1 MFKLTYVDAAFL
13 DDLLKIAAIHAA
25 HRPASGVGSGSRTA
39 VKTTVVSTSE
49 STAVV
54 ATPKSATM
62 ISPDGSATPVEPAAT
77 ACVSP
82 ASASRVT
89 TAVLG
94 IRGC

>member
-1 MFKLTYVDAAFL
+1 MTFPRPRVPRLCAPLTGVSTA
-13 DDLLKIAAIHAA
+13 HAA

-77 ACVSP
+77 ACVSS
-82 ASASRVT
+82 ASAAGVT
-89 TAVLG
+89 AAMLS
-94 IRGC
+94 ICRC